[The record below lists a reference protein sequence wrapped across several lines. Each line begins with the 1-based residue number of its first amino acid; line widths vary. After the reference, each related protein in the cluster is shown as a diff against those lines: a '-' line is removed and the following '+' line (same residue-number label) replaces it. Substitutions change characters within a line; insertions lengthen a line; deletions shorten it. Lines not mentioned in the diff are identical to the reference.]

1 MAAGDPILAVRNLRV
16 RFRTLD
22 GAVEA
27 VKGINLHVDA
37 GETVA
42 IVGES
47 GSGKSQT
54 MMAAMSL
61 LASNGEATG
70 TVDYRGTN
78 LLTLSKRDLNQ
89 VRGRKIS
96 MIFQEPMTSLDP
108 LYSIGSQLMEPIRRH
123 RGLSAAEARTEA
135 LRLLDL
141 VSIPEPQRRFKS
153 YPYEMS
159 GGQRQRVMIAMAL
172 ANNPDI
178 LIADEPTTAL
188 DVTVQAQILQLLA
201 ELQKRLGMAIVF
213 ITHDLGIVRRLAD
226 RVYVMRSGE
235 VVEEGATEAIF
246 SAPKHDYTRMLL
258 AAEPT
263 GRKQPPPDGAPVMLE
278 GRNVAVTFSIGGGFL
293 AGPPMILRAV
303 DGISVAL
310 RQQQTI
316 GIVGESGSGKSTL
329 GRALLRLLPSEGVI
343 RFDRR
348 DIDKADREAMQPLR
362 RELQLVFQ
370 DPFGSLSPRM
380 TVGQIVTEGLLV
392 HEPSLSKAERDRRAI
407 EALQR
412 GRARPGDAQ
421 PLSARIFRRTAPAHR
436 DCPRHD
442 SQAEGGRARRA
453 DLGARPFRAETDRR
467 TAARPAAGARAFL
480 SLHQPRSRGG
490 ARDGRLHH
498 RDARGQ
504 DRGRGADGGDF
515 RPSEPGLYP
524 HIDGGSDGR
533 HPVQRR
539 SRLERHAERWKP
551 AFSRSDA
558 QTKN

>member
-123 RGLSAAEARTEA
+123 RGLSAAEAKIEA

-141 VSIPEPQRRFKS
+141 VSIPEPPRRFRS

-172 ANNPDI
+172 GNNPDI

-201 ELQKRLGMAIVF
+201 ELQKQARHGDRL
-213 ITHDLGIVRRLAD
+213 H
-226 RVYVMRSGE
+226 
-235 VVEEGATEAIF
+235 
-246 SAPKHDYTRMLL
+246 H
-258 AAEPT
+258 
-263 GRKQPPPDGAPVMLE
+263 
-278 GRNVAVTFSIGGGFL
+278 
-293 AGPPMILRAV
+293 
-303 DGISVAL
+303 
-310 RQQQTI
+310 
-316 GIVGESGSGKSTL
+316 
-329 GRALLRLLPSEGVI
+329 
-343 RFDRR
+343 
-348 DIDKADREAMQPLR
+348 
-362 RELQLVFQ
+362 
-370 DPFGSLSPRM
+370 PR
-380 TVGQIVTEGLLV
+380 
-392 HEPSLSKAERDRRAI
+392 
-407 EALQR
+407 
-412 GRARPGDAQ
+412 
-421 PLSARIFRRTAPAHR
+421 
-436 DCPRHD
+436 PRH
-442 SQAEGGRARRA
+442 
-453 DLGARPFRAETDRR
+453 
-467 TAARPAAGARAFL
+467 RPAAG
-480 SLHQPRSRGG
+480 RSCLCD
-490 ARDGRLHH
+490 AGR
-498 RDARGQ
+498 
-504 DRGRGADGGDF
+504 RGRGGRGDRDDLLGAETRLYADAACRGAD
-515 RPSEPGLYP
+515 RP
-524 HIDGGSDGR
+524 
-533 HPVQRR
+533 
-539 SRLERHAERWKP
+539 
-551 AFSRSDA
+551 
-558 QTKN
+558 